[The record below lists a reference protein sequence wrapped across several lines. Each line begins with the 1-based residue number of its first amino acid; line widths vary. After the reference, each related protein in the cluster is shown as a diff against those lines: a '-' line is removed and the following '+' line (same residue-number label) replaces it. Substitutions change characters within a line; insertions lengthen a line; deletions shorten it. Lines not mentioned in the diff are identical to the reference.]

1 MLWEKPA
8 EHSISRKL
16 MTILLKIYSNLL
28 QSKSTWFFIR
38 EICFKIGVC
47 QGCIV
52 FTLFPPLYRRH
63 SKDITIQEPLHIAKY
78 LDAIKINTTRSALA
92 RYRCSSHNLYVSLD
106 KICTFFA
113 AARNNLMVK
122 VSNIFW
128 AWVYIHLICSQKR
141 IIMQDSVLTCV
152 FSHFIAKVLQLITD
166 QERTNQVVC
175 SAPLALYP

>member
-1 MLWEKPA
+1 MLWETPA

-16 MTILLKIYSNLL
+16 MTILLK
-28 QSKSTWFFIR
+28 SKSTWVFIR
-38 EICFKIGVC
+38 GICFKIGVC

-52 FTLFPPLYRRH
+52 FPLFPPLYRRH

-78 LDAIKINTTRSALA
+78 LEAIKINTTRSALA
-92 RYRCSSHNLYVSLD
+92 RYRCSSHNLYVRTGAWTRFVLSLQLQGITLCW
-106 KICTFFA
+106 KFQI
-113 AARNNLMVK
+113 
-122 VSNIFW
+122 SFW